1 MFDLTGKI
9 ALVTGSSRG
18 IGKGIALAFAKQGA
32 TVIVNCANSVGAAEK
47 TAEEIRANGGRAA
60 VMQADV
66 GEEDQVLAMFDRIRK
81 EFGRLDILVNCAG
94 TSQDKDVFEM
104 TKEDWDRIIR
114 TNLTSGMLCS
124 KQAMEMMRDQ
134 KYGRIIFISSVVAE
148 RGALFGHIHYA
159 ATKAGQIGIVKS
171 MARTGAPLTITVNA
185 IAPVLVITDIN
196 RDVWEKNPQGV
207 QMFKENNPMGRMCS
221 PELLSGLMVFL
232 LSESANYVS
241 GQVIGCDGGST
252 RGDVAAM
259 KPMGFEEF
267 FGHKQSF

>member
-114 TNLTSGMLCS
+114 TNL
-124 KQAMEMMRDQ
+124 
-134 KYGRIIFISSVVAE
+134 
-148 RGALFGHIHYA
+148 
-159 ATKAGQIGIVKS
+159 
-171 MARTGAPLTITVNA
+171 
-185 IAPVLVITDIN
+185 
-196 RDVWEKNPQGV
+196 
-207 QMFKENNPMGRMCS
+207 
-221 PELLSGLMVFL
+221 
-232 LSESANYVS
+232 
-241 GQVIGCDGGST
+241 
-252 RGDVAAM
+252 
-259 KPMGFEEF
+259 
-267 FGHKQSF
+267 